1 MLDHTFDAAC
11 VARFTRARR
20 DNNAVGLKA
29 LDVVKRQFVVAN
41 NANSR
46 VDCSNVLVQV
56 IREAIV
62 IIDK

>member
-11 VARFTRARR
+11 VARLARARR

-29 LDVVKRQFVVAN
+29 LDVVKRQFIVAN

-46 VDCSNVLVQV
+46 VDGSNVLIQV
-56 IREAIV
+56 VREAVVIV
-62 IIDK
+62 DK